1 MTSDVNLPPP
11 AEPLGHIED
20 ELTDVATIHAPI
32 LTREKS
38 EPQEGL
44 EPAPFWF
51 IPLIGAVLFLAG
63 YYLGHYNG
71 GFNPL
76 VFDEKASGLPIVAFA
91 RPPGEVDMAVLG
103 KRTFMTMCTPCHQ
116 ETGLGLPNQFPP
128 LAGSDWVNA
137 AGHAR
142 LVRIVLDGFTGPV
155 EVNGKSFNNTMVPWR
170 GTMSDEQIAAVLS
183 YVRQAWGNK
192 GAPVGVDNVKALR
205 EKTKDRAGQ
214 PWTAELLKAVPEK
227 E

>member
-1 MTSDVNLPPP
+1 MIPDINQPAP
-11 AEPLGHIED
+11 AEPLSRIED
-20 ELTDVATIHAPI
+20 ERNDVADIHAPI
-32 LTREKS
+32 LSREKA

-51 IPLIGAVLFLAG
+51 ITMIGALLFWGG
-63 YYLGHYNG
+63 YYLGDYNG
-71 GFNPL
+71 GFKPL
-76 VFDEKASGLPIVAFA
+76 VFDEKSSGLPVVAFA
-91 RPPGEVDMAVLG
+91 KPPGEVDMVVLG
-103 KRTFMTMCTPCHQ
+103 KRTFTAMCAPCHQ
-116 ETGLGLPNQFPP
+116 ETGLGLPSQFPP

-155 EVNGKSFNNTMVPWR
+155 KINGQPFNNTMVPWR
-170 GTMSDEQIAAVLS
+170 GTMSDEQIAAVLT

-192 GAPVGVDNVKALR
+192 SAPVGVDNVKALR